1 MCQYLIDNPQAL
13 VDTAVEA
20 VSGHYSDYVTDYTRW
35 QETDFKTVMFT
46 GKAKSNL
53 DYVNNYTNE

>member
-20 VSGHYSDYVTDYTRW
+20 VSGHYSDYVTDYTR
-35 QETDFKTVMFT
+35 
-46 GKAKSNL
+46 
-53 DYVNNYTNE
+53 